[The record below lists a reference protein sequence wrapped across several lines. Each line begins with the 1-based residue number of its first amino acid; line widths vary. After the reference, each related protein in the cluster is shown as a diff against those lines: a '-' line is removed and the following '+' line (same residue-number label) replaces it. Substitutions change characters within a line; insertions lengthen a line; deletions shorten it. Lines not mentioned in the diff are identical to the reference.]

1 MMRRNQAG
9 PPSCILSPEN
19 GPRGARPSLSRMRDL
34 PRFLAYFRRRPGV
47 YAAGFGTMLASTGL
61 FLAMPGLVRRA
72 IEELGTGVTTERLF
86 RLSAYIVLLAVGDA
100 IALFLTRR
108 LLIGASRDLEYEM
121 RRDLFAHLL
130 RLPPVWYRQ
139 NRVGDLMSRAVND
152 LSAVRMLLG
161 PGIMQAG
168 NTLLVGT
175 VSLVLMFKVSP
186 ALTGVALAVFPVI
199 AIATKVMGQATHKR
213 FTKIQEFF
221 SEISAEAQEN
231 FTGQRL
237 VRAFAR
243 EASEE
248 ARFDANNREFRRR
261 NLGLARLNALFFPL
275 LQFLVGIGFALT
287 LWAGGR
293 FILAGKL
300 TIARYVEFNLYMM
313 ELIWPAI
320 ALGWVVNL
328 WQRGTASWNRMMDIW
343 ESTPLP
349 AEAEGGAP
357 LSGDVEFRHLT
368 WGYADRPVL
377 EDVSFRVPS
386 GAMVA
391 IVGRTGAGK
400 STLLNLLLRVDD
412 PPEGAIFVGGRD
424 LAKEPLP
431 LVRKSVAVVP
441 QETFLFSDTLA
452 ANVAFARPD
461 APRAEVEAAVL
472 AAGLAP
478 DVARFPKGLETVVGE
493 RGITLSG
500 GQKQRTALARAL
512 LSDAPVLVLDD
523 AFSSVDTETEA
534 RILQGLRGAAGGRTV
549 FLVSHRLSTLRNA
562 DFLVVLDRGRVAE
575 TGTHD
580 ELLEKGG
587 VYAAI
592 AERQRLAEE
601 MEAA

>member
-1 MMRRNQAG
+1 
-9 PPSCILSPEN
+9 
-19 GPRGARPSLSRMRDL
+19 MRDL
-34 PRFLAYFRRRPGV
+34 RRFLQYFRRRPGA
-47 YAAGFGTMLASTGL
+47 YAAGFGTMLASTVL
-61 FLAMPGLVRRA
+61 FLAMPGIVRRA
-72 IEELGTGVTTERLF
+72 IEELGTGVTTQRLLK
-86 RLSAYIVLLAVGDA
+86 LSSLIVLLAVGDA
-100 IALFLTRR
+100 FALFMTRR
-108 LLIGASRDLEYEM
+108 VLIGASRDIEYEM
-121 RRDLFAHLL
+121 RQDLFAHLL
-130 RLPPVWYRQ
+130 RLPPAWYRK

-152 LSAVRMLLG
+152 LAAVRMLLG

-168 NTLLVGT
+168 NTVLVGSI
-175 VSLVLMFKVSP
+175 SLVLMFRVSP
-186 ALTGVALAVFPVI
+186 ALTGVALAVFPAI
-199 AIATKVMGQATHKR
+199 AIATKVMGQATHRR

-221 SEISAEAQEN
+221 AEISAEAQEN
-231 FTGQRL
+231 FSGQRL

-248 ARFDANNREFRRR
+248 ARFDAKNREFMSR

-275 LQFLVGIGFALT
+275 LQFLVGLGFALT

-300 TIARYVEFNLYMM
+300 TVARYVEFNLYMV

-328 WQRGTASWNRMMDIW
+328 WQRGAASWNRMMDLW
-343 ESTPLP
+343 EAVPLP
-349 AEAEGGAP
+349 EESAEGP
-357 LSGDVEFRHLT
+357 LLSGDVEFRGLT
-368 WGYADRPVL
+368 WGYGDRPVL
-377 EDVSFRVPS
+377 DGVSFRVPE
-386 GAMVA
+386 GGVVA

-400 STLLNLLLRVDD
+400 STLLQLLLRVDD
-412 PPEGAIFVGGRD
+412 PPAGAILVGGRD

-431 LVRKSVAVVP
+431 LVRRSLAAVP

-461 APRAEVEAAVL
+461 ASRAEIEAAVA

-478 DVARFPKGLETVVGE
+478 DVARFPKGLDTIVGE

-512 LSDAPVLVLDD
+512 LSDAPILVLDD

-534 RILQGLRGAAGGRTV
+534 RILAGLRAAATGRTV
-549 FLVSHRLSTLRNA
+549 FLVSHRLSTLRSA
-562 DFLVVLDRGRVAE
+562 DFLVVLDHGRVAE
-575 TGTHD
+575 TGTHE
-580 ELLEKGG
+580 ELLAKGG

>member
-1 MMRRNQAG
+1 M
-9 PPSCILSPEN
+9 
-19 GPRGARPSLSRMRDL
+19 
-34 PRFLAYFRRRPGV
+34 FR
-47 YAAGFGTMLASTGL
+47 
-61 FLAMPGLVRRA
+61 
-72 IEELGTGVTTERLF
+72 
-86 RLSAYIVLLAVGDA
+86 
-100 IALFLTRR
+100 
-108 LLIGASRDLEYEM
+108 
-121 RRDLFAHLL
+121 
-130 RLPPVWYRQ
+130 
-139 NRVGDLMSRAVND
+139 
-152 LSAVRMLLG
+152 
-161 PGIMQAG
+161 
-168 NTLLVGT
+168 
-175 VSLVLMFKVSP
+175 VSP

-248 ARFDANNREFRRR
+248 ARFDANNWEFRRR

-275 LQFLVGIGFALT
+275 LQFLVALGFALT
-287 LWAGGR
+287 LWAGGH

-300 TIARYVEFNLYMM
+300 SVARYVEFNLYMM

-328 WQRGTASWNRMMDIW
+328 WQRGTASWNRMMDVW
-343 ESTPLP
+343 EAAPLP
-349 AEAEGGAP
+349 EESDEGP
-357 LSGDVEFRHLT
+357 LLAGDVEFRHLT

-377 EDVSFRVPS
+377 DDVSFRVPR
-386 GAMVA
+386 GATVA
-391 IVGRTGAGK
+391 IVGRTGSGK
-400 STLLNLLLRVDD
+400 STLLSLLERVDE
-412 PPEGAIFVGGRD
+412 PPEGTILVGGRD
-424 LAKEPLP
+424 LAREPLP
-431 LVRKSVAVVP
+431 VVRKSLAVVP

-461 APRAEVEAAVL
+461 ASRAGIEAAVA

-478 DVARFPKGLETVVGE
+478 DVARFPKGLDTVVGE

-512 LSDAPVLVLDD
+512 LSDAPILVLDD
-523 AFSSVDTETEA
+523 AFSSVDTETET
-534 RILQGLRGAAGGRTV
+534 RILEGLRAAASGRTV

-575 TGTHD
+575 SGTHE
-580 ELLEKGG
+580 ELLAKGG

>member
-1 MMRRNQAG
+1 
-9 PPSCILSPEN
+9 
-19 GPRGARPSLSRMRDL
+19 MRDL
-34 PRFLAYFRRRPGV
+34 PRFLAYFRRRPGPYV
-47 YAAGFGTMLASTGL
+47 AGFGTMLASTGL
-61 FLAMPGLVRRA
+61 FLAMPGIVRRA
-72 IEELGTGVTTERLF
+72 IEDLGTGVSTGRLF
-86 RLSAYIVLLAVGDA
+86 RLSALIVLLAVGDA

-108 LLIGASRDLEYEM
+108 LLIGASRDIEYEM
-121 RRDLFAHLL
+121 RQDLFAHLL
-130 RLPPVWYRQ
+130 RLPPVWYRK

-152 LSAVRMLLG
+152 LSAVRMMLG

-168 NTLLVGT
+168 NTVLVGT
-175 VSLVLMFKVSP
+175 VSLVLMFRVSP
-186 ALTGVALAVFPVI
+186 ALTGVALAVFPAV
-199 AIATKVMGQATHKR
+199 AIATKVMGQATHRR

-231 FTGQRL
+231 FSGQRL

-248 ARFDANNREFRRR
+248 ARFDARNREFMRR

-300 TIARYVEFNLYMM
+300 SVARYVEFNLYMV

-328 WQRGTASWNRMMDIW
+328 WQRGSASWDRMMDIW
-343 ESTPLP
+343 EAAPLP
-349 AEAEGGAP
+349 AESAEGAP
-357 LSGDVEFRHLT
+357 LAGDVEFRHLT
-368 WGYADRPVL
+368 FGYADRPVL
-377 EDVSFRVPS
+377 EDVSFRVPAGS
-386 GAMVA
+386 TVA
-391 IVGRTGAGK
+391 IVGRTGSGK

-412 PPEGAIFVGGRD
+412 PPAGTVLVGGRD
-424 LAKEPLP
+424 LAREPLP
-431 LVRKSVAVVP
+431 LVRKSLAIVP

-461 APRAEVEAAVL
+461 ASRADIEAAVA

-478 DVARFPKGLETVVGE
+478 DVARFPKGLDTIVGE

-512 LSDAPVLVLDD
+512 LSDAPILVLDD

-534 RILQGLRGAAGGRTV
+534 RILEGLRAAATGRTV
-549 FLVSHRLSTLRNA
+549 LFVSHRLSTLRNA
-562 DFLVVLDRGRVAE
+562 DFLVVLDHGRVAE
-575 TGTHD
+575 TGTHE
-580 ELLEKGG
+580 ELLAKGG